1 MYGRTFLTN
10 DFVLD
15 EKATV
20 LKDYAI
26 NLGQVKWAL
35 KKHRKIYCQIRQ
47 RFIKTVNINLR
58 DWVLIKS

>member
-10 DFVLD
+10 DFVLN

-26 NLGQVKWAL
+26 NLGQVQRAL
-35 KKHRKIYCQIRQ
+35 KIIGKYIVR
-47 RFIKTVNINLR
+47 
-58 DWVLIKS
+58 